1 MVTGEYE
8 MPVYVYFDFEPFI
21 SLTVEDSEF
30 TAVMN
35 QYEMSFNTSEN
46 WNMVFDNERE
56 MIVANLPATL
66 ISADDT
72 DFTLNIN
79 LKDGY
84 TIANTDGNALTEGE
98 NTFELKTDSDS
109 KKYIEFFIIYMEM
122 PITVNIYF
130 DFA

>member
-1 MVTGEYE
+1 

-21 SLTVEDSEF
+21 TLTVEDSEF

-35 QYEMSFNTSEN
+35 QYDMSFNTSEN
-46 WNMVFDNERE
+46 WNMVFDNERG

-84 TIANTDGNALTEGE
+84 TLSNTEGATLTEGE
-98 NTFELKTDSDS
+98 NTFEIKTDSEL
-109 KKYIEFFIIYMEM
+109 KKYIEFFIFYMEM
-122 PITVNIYF
+122 PVTVNIYF